1 MKIVSLKH
9 GNASHYYRYFVLNNH
24 PDKYASLNIEVNDS
38 FTDGLVCTFLCVLCI
53 SSLCVCVHT
62 HTHTHTNTCTYTRLL
77 ICHLHAHLLEHKH
90 EQMHMCTR
98 KLSIHHN
105 SIAKALLNLTRTHKQ
120 TNECSQTKVR
130 IEVGCRKMLHA
141 NSKFSLFGG
150 SVDCFLKFEVE
161 DEEATAG
168 ANREREGISQCHIF
182 HTNTR

>member
-1 MKIVSLKH
+1 MYILVVVVYTFIV
-9 GNASHYYRYFVLNNH
+9 
-24 PDKYASLNIEVNDS
+24 
-38 FTDGLVCTFLCVLCI
+38 
-53 SSLCVCVHT
+53 CVCT

-77 ICHLHAHLLEHKH
+77 TCHLHAHLLEHKH

-161 DEEATAG
+161 DKEATAE
-168 ANREREGISQCHIF
+168 AKREREGISQCHIF